1 MLMDNGDGRNQRQ
14 EGTDRVKECRE
25 GFINWRF
32 INLKVFKNKHWLVVD
47 WLKQELEG
55 GEPGWYYA

>member
-32 INLKVFKNKHWLVVD
+32 INLKVFKNKH
-47 WLKQELEG
+47 
-55 GEPGWYYA
+55 